1 MNIKFPTIFSWELII
16 FESLW
21 RKSLLKR
28 NNSKLSNFNIY
39 NILRVP
45 FWVKHASHLSLQ
57 ICFKNH
63 KKTFFSLINS
73 AVVRTIIFPS
83 TVGPIKA
90 QMNRKTTLN
99 IKPLSFKLF
108 IETIKVQI
116 WENCVIMIKKT
127 HEYSFIYIHTKMLLA
142 NYTLI

>member
-1 MNIKFPTIFSWELII
+1 MPLIFPYKFVLKTIKKTA
-16 FESLW
+16 
-21 RKSLLKR
+21 
-28 NNSKLSNFNIY
+28 
-39 NILRVP
+39 IL
-45 FWVKHASHLSLQ
+45 
-57 ICFKNH
+57 
-63 KKTFFSLINS
+63 TFFSLINS

-116 WENCVIMIKKT
+116 
-127 HEYSFIYIHTKMLLA
+127 
-142 NYTLI
+142 